1 MADKGV
7 LFIVSGFAG
16 AGKGTVTKQVV
27 KEDENIKLSISATT
41 RDMRKGEAEGVDYF
55 YITKE
60 EFEQKIKNRELL
72 EYAKYG
78 DNYYGTP
85 RDYVKKMLEEGKDV
99 LLEIEVLGAAKIKA
113 SLPKTVRI
121 FVTPPPAKEL
131 KNRLVSRGRDSAEDI
146 EKRLNRAVDEAE
158 GIDDYDYLLINDSV
172 EQCVKDLHSI
182 IDAERMKVKR
192 QLPFISRI
200 KKELAELNEE
210 E

>member
-1 MADKGV
+1 MRKGI

-16 AGKGTVTKQVV
+16 AGKGTVTKQIV
-27 KEDENIKLSISATT
+27 KEDEHLKLSISATT

-55 YITKE
+55 YVTKD
-60 EFEQKIKNRELL
+60 EFQRKIKNGELL

-85 RDYVKKMLEEGKDV
+85 RDYVKKMLDEGNDV

-121 FVTPPPAKEL
+121 FVTPPTAEEL
-131 KNRLVSRGRDSAEDI
+131 KNRLVGRGRDSAEDI
-146 EKRLNRAVDEAE
+146 TRRLNRAVDEAE
-158 GIDDYDYLLINDSV
+158 DIDDYDYLLVNDTV

-182 IDAERMKVKR
+182 IEAERMKVKR
-192 QLPFISRI
+192 QASFISAI
-200 KKELAELNEE
+200 KTQLQELNKEE
-210 E
+210 

>member
-1 MADKGV
+1 MANKGV

-16 AGKGTVTKQVV
+16 AGKGTVTKQIV

-55 YITKE
+55 YISRE
-60 EFEQKIKNRELL
+60 EFERKIKNGDLL

-85 RDYVKKMLEEGKDV
+85 RDYVKKMLEDGKDV

-113 SLPKTVRI
+113 KLPKTVRI
-121 FVTPPPAKEL
+121 FVTPPSAGEL
-131 KNRLVSRGRDSAEDI
+131 KRRLVNRGRDSAEDI
-146 EKRLNRAVDEAE
+146 TKRLTRAVDEAE
-158 GIDDYDYLLINDSV
+158 DIDEYDYLLINDTV

-182 IDAERMKVKR
+182 INAERMKVKR
-192 QLPFISRI
+192 QMPFISDI
-200 KKELAELNEE
+200 KKELAELNKEE
-210 E
+210 